1 MPLDGVRYA
10 NSIGVGAGKPSV
22 GAGNDNTVAAIM
34 KHGWTEVVAGDT
46 VYAPRFPLSRSF
58 VNSDLDARRGQ
69 WKTIELERP
78 V

>member
-10 NSIGVGAGKPSV
+10 NSIGAD
-22 GAGNDNTVAAIM
+22 NDNTVAAIM

-46 VYAPRFPLSRSF
+46 LNAPRFPLSRSF

>member
-1 MPLDGVRYA
+1 MPIDGARYA
-10 NSIGVGAGKPSV
+10 NSIG
-22 GAGNDNTVAAIM
+22 AGNVNMVEAIM
-34 KHGWTEVVAGDT
+34 KHGWTEVVTGDA
-46 VYAPRFPLSRSF
+46 VNAPRFPLSRSF